1 MAFIDYYTILGVPK
15 TATKDEIKKAYR
27 KLARKIHPDLNPN
40 NDGATQKFKELN
52 EANEV
57 LSDPEK
63 RAKYDKY
70 GENWQ
75 HGEEYEKARQQQQ
88 QNYSRNDFNGAEGF
102 DDFDG
107 YSDFF
112 GSMFGREG
120 RSRSTGYKGQ
130 DVNAT
135 LTLNL
140 TDVLIDQKQTLT
152 VNGKNIRITIP
163 AGVEDGQTIKIK
175 GYGGKGYNN
184 GPNGDLYIT
193 FHINNNTKFETQ
205 GADLYTIVE
214 VDLYDAILGG
224 EVLID
229 TLNGK
234 VKVPVKEGTEN
245 NKKVKLKGK
254 GLPIYKKADHFGDL
268 YVTFSIKIP
277 TNLSMEEKELFEKL
291 RSIKKV

>member
-40 NDGATQKFKELN
+40 NDGAAQKFKELN